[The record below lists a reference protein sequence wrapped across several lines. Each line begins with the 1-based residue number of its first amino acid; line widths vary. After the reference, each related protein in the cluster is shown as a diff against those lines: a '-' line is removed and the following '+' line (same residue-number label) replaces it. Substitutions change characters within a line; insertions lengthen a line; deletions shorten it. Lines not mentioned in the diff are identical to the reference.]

1 MVILQFNKLIRNKW
15 VWGVFAV
22 AVSAAFCFDDLFTTR
37 QREERQIGEAGKL
50 AGVSVKASVFNEI
63 ADEVRGFGQNRD
75 WRRKSWEVNRQA
87 WEIYAML
94 DVAEANGLTATDKEV
109 AEAIRR
115 ERSFQGANGFNFDVY
130 QRVLAENSLT
140 PERFEA
146 FLKRRLTMVKLG
158 EAVLAGAAS
167 WASPM
172 ELDQAVNDMTDA
184 YTIQVAR
191 FEQDAKKAAAVKIDD
206 AGVKKWYEEHVKE
219 LALPERAK
227 LRFVKFDATKPELL
241 AKMTVTEDEMRDRYD
256 VTTDRYT
263 STDTN
268 GVETV
273 KAFDEVKGEIEAEL
287 RQIAAVQCLE
297 TNLNRRAYGVK
308 AAAGA
313 SRLDEIAKEEGLQ
326 VATSDWFATDGSQKQ
341 GFTRSPSQ
349 ICPGSEN
356 FLEAVA
362 ELDPESEDLRYGIVL
377 SPKTVWLVERA
388 ALSPAH
394 EPTFEEAKEIVR
406 PRALEAAKADAFKR
420 DVEAVIA
427 KGAAEVL
434 KAKNVSTNMT
444 FAICDLSAGAFPDQT
459 VILRATSKLSKGQV
473 SGFNQTGLGKA
484 LVVVCQDRQPGDAAK
499 AMVFRAQ
506 VRADV
511 EMLQR
516 RQIPEAWQK
525 WNLDQLGFEP
535 GEGAS
540 VTVTTEEE

>member
-37 QREERQIGEAGKL
+37 EREERQIGEAGKL
-50 AGVSVKASVFNEI
+50 AGKAVKSSVFGEI
-63 ADEVRGFGQNRD
+63 AEDVRGFGHNRD

-94 DVAEANGLTATDKEV
+94 DIAAANGLTATDGEV
-109 AEAIRR
+109 AEAIRH
-115 ERSFQGANGFNFDVY
+115 ERSFQGANGAFSFEVY
-130 QRVLAENSLT
+130 QRVLAENSLS
-140 PERFEA
+140 PERFEQ

-158 EAVLAGAAS
+158 ESVIAGTAS

-172 ELDQAVNDMTDA
+172 ELDQAVNDMTDV
-184 YTIQVAR
+184 YTVQVAR
-191 FEQDAKKAAAVKIDD
+191 FEQDAKKAAAVKLDD
-206 AGVKKWYEEHVKE
+206 AGLKRWYDEHVKE
-219 LALPERAK
+219 LALPERMK
-227 LRFVKFDATKPELL
+227 LRLLKFDAAKPELL
-241 AKMTVTEDEMRDRYD
+241 AKMTVSEDEMRDRYD

-273 KAFDEVKGEIEAEL
+273 KKFEEVKGEIEQEL

-297 TNLNRRAYGVK
+297 TNLNRRAYGV

-313 SRLDEIAKEEGLQ
+313 SRLDEIAKEEKLQ
-326 VATSDWFATDGSQKQ
+326 VVTSDWFALDGSFKP
-341 GFTRSPSQ
+341 GFTKSGSQ
-349 ICPGSEN
+349 ICPGAEN

-362 ELDPESEDLRYGIVL
+362 ELDPESEDLRYGIVIA
-377 SPKTVWLVERA
+377 PKAVWLVERA
-388 ALSPAH
+388 ELSPAH
-394 EPTFEEAKEIVR
+394 EPTFEEAKDVIR
-406 PRALEAAKADAFKR
+406 PRALEAAKADAFKAE
-420 DVEAVIA
+420 VEAIVA

-434 KAKNVSTNMT
+434 KGKNVSTNMT
-444 FAICDLSAGAFPDQT
+444 FSICDLKSGAFADQT
-459 VILRATSKLSKGQV
+459 AIIRAASKLDKGQV

-484 LVVVCQDRQPGDAAK
+484 LVVVCNDRQPGDAAK
-499 AMVFRAQ
+499 AMIFRSQ

-516 RQIPEAWQK
+516 RQLPEAWQK
-525 WNLDQLGFEP
+525 WNLEALGFEP

-540 VTVTTEEE
+540 VTETEDEE